1 MSKKLVDS
9 AHISFRITNDAVAE
23 ELALRA
29 QASGSSPNLIARELV
44 TEALCRVD
52 RTTEQFNE
60 LDATLQRLMDRV
72 DRLDRIEQRLLRGIH
87 VLLRYGGKLEPN
99 LKSGFSANG

>member
-44 TEALCRVD
+44 TEARLFAS
-52 RTTEQFNE
+52 TEQPSSSTNS
-60 LDATLQRLMDRV
+60 TRRSSV
-72 DRLDRIEQRLLRGIH
+72 
-87 VLLRYGGKLEPN
+87 
-99 LKSGFSANG
+99 